1 VGYAHLF
8 VKSTSV
14 NNTSN
19 TQGAGTLK
27 GDYDSSADIIGVQ
40 FSHQF

>member
-1 VGYAHLF
+1 

-14 NNTSN
+14 NNTSDPK
-19 TQGAGTLK
+19 GAGVLK
-27 GDYDSSADIIGVQ
+27 GDYKSSADLIGVQ